1 MSEETD
7 KQRAQRH
14 HNLIRSYGLLW
25 DREKVQWKGREA
37 GLWGRI
43 RVKTGKVDF
52 RDQVGIYA
60 LYDREFRLL
69 YVGQAGSGRKTLFD
83 RLKLHCTPRR
93 RSDGG
98 IPGLAA
104 RWRYF
109 SWFGL
114 RRVKK
119 TDNELDQKRPETRQT
134 TEAHILDA
142 LEAVAIEI
150 ADPNLNRQG
159 GRLPNDAEYLQVPAK
174 EEVEEPD
181 PN

>member
-1 MSEETD
+1 MSEETEE
-7 KQRAQRH
+7 QQAQRH

-37 GLWGRI
+37 GLPGRI
-43 RVKTGKVDF
+43 
-52 RDQVGIYA
+52 
-60 LYDREFRLL
+60 
-69 YVGQAGSGRKTLFD
+69 
-83 RLKLHCTPRR
+83 
-93 RSDGG
+93 
-98 IPGLAA
+98 
-104 RWRYF
+104 
-109 SWFGL
+109 
-114 RRVKK
+114 RVKK
-119 TDNELDQKRPETRQT
+119 TDNEPDQKRPETRQT